1 MESELIEL
9 AMKIKISR
17 RRTRLTTYEN
27 MELYTTQP
35 IKPDKKKEIKRNIPS
50 NYADFN
56 YYNRMKQRRRVI
68 EEMVYNSFEAGKMV
82 MLTLTFDS
90 RLQSEKK
97 FSDIK
102 TTHKEFKKF
111 IQRVNDHYDNFRYVA
126 TFSRQKNGNWH
137 YHMICNFPTTIAPGE
152 VSKLW
157 KNGSF
162 YITQIETN
170 SEMSTVIKY
179 VIGNMNEST
188 AELRGNHGYLC
199 SKAIER
205 DKVITSWREEQEAEY
220 QQAFERLRTEK
231 TKTLYKTKNHL
242 GVRGERVD
250 ESTGEIY
257 SVTLRNEKFTNA
269 LKNAGYEN
277 LDTVYTHL
285 SSAADFSDYFA
296 PLQVATP
303 KPKKFKRDATSK
315 SKK

>member
-1 MESELIEL
+1 MASELIEL
-9 AMKIKISR
+9 GMKIKISR
-17 RRTRLTTYEN
+17 RRTYLTAYEN

-35 IKPDKKKEIKRNIPS
+35 IKQDKKKEIKRNIPS

-56 YYNRMKQRRRVI
+56 YYNRMKQRRQAI
-68 EEMVYNSFEAGKMV
+68 KEMVYNSFEAGKMV

-90 RLQSEKK
+90 RLQPEKK
-97 FSDIK
+97 FSDLSI
-102 TTHKEFKKF
+102 THREFKKF
-111 IQRVNDHYDNFRYVA
+111 IQRVNDHYDHFLYVA

-137 YHMICNFPTTIAPGE
+137 YHMICNFPITIAPGE

-179 VIGNMNEST
+179 VIRNMNEST

-205 DKVITSWREEQEAEY
+205 DTVITSCREEQEAEY

-231 TKTLYKTKNHL
+231 TKALYKTKNHL
-242 GVRGERVD
+242 GVRWERVD

-257 SVTLRNEKFTNA
+257 SVTLRDKELTNV
-269 LKNAGYEN
+269 LKTAGYEN

-303 KPKKFKRDATSK
+303 KPKKFKRDTTSK
-315 SKK
+315 NKK